1 MSDATIKWG
10 WYSIDPVDFWGKPVF
25 ASHTFASIAGSDGP
39 WFDCYGSHKGPK
51 RNYPVSE
58 GNGSRRLA
66 VTISCF
72 DPDDPRGKSESNFD
86 RKSGGRLGLGDCSGI
101 IYAVSGV
108 CHQMANRI
116 IAQSGLMVTTAP
128 GYIVGSFLTYGAY
141 GSPNSRPDWFWPV
154 YLPTCMALAGSC
166 GAIPKHTEFRQRVID
181 SEMDLGVKHTDA
193 LYENR
198 MRLLVEDRLGRD
210 YSEDTL
216 SKLSKIHLDF
226 IEDKSKV
233 DDGYLSN
240 AIDASEHARRVN
252 DLNRQSFISM
262 RDVLGE
268 KDFEA
273 LFGAPSIDHP
283 LIDPEIAAQLS
294 GQSPNP

>member
-10 WYSIDPVDFWGKPVF
+10 WYSIDPVDFWGKPVL

-39 WFDCYGSHKGPK
+39 WFDCYGSHTGPK
-51 RNYPVSE
+51 RKYPVSK

-72 DPDDPRGKSESNFD
+72 DPDDSRGNSESNFD
-86 RKSGGRLGLGDCSGI
+86 RKNGGKLGLGDCSGI

-116 IAQSGLMVTTAP
+116 ITESGQLVTSAP
-128 GYIVGSFLTYGAY
+128 GYLMGSFITYGAY
-141 GSPNSRPDWFWPV
+141 GSPIGRPDWFWPI
-154 YLPTCMALAGSC
+154 YLPACKMLADSSG
-166 GAIPKHTEFRQRVID
+166 ITPKHTEFSQRVID
-181 SEMDLGVKHTDA
+181 SEMEFGVKHADK

-198 MRLLVEDRLGRD
+198 MSLVVENRLGKD
-210 YSEDTL
+210 YSAAKL
-216 SKLSKIHLDF
+216 AKLSKIHLKF
-226 IEDKSKV
+226 IESKLKV
-233 DDGYLSN
+233 DDDYLSN
-240 AIDASEHARRVN
+240 VINSIEHTYRVN

-262 RDVLGE
+262 HDVLGE

-273 LFGAPSIDHP
+273 LFGAPAIDHP
-283 LIDPEIAAQLS
+283 LINPEIAAQLS
-294 GQSPNP
+294 GQSLKP